1 MLVKSFNFRE
11 EVIYSTL
18 AEVSIS
24 FAIFLALLGFL
35 PFFLLFFEGLK
46 FLPLSFRYLNGSSFL
61 FHTSVY

>member
-1 MLVKSFNFRE
+1 MLIKSFNFRE

-24 FAIFLALLGFL
+24 FTIFLALLGFL
-35 PFFLLFFEGLK
+35 PFFLLSLQRLE
-46 FLPLSFRYLNGSSFL
+46 FLPFGIRHLDGSYV